1 MKELWSDIMKKK
13 TPGTCLCKDFKV
25 DRKLFKFKCLNKK
38 EAQKCKSMKEGATA
52 HEIVYF

>member
-13 TPGTCLCKDFKV
+13 TPGTYLCKDFKV

-38 EAQKCKSMKEGATA
+38 EAQKCKSMIEGTTA
-52 HEIVYF
+52 DEIVYF